1 MEAIAEGR
9 AGAGVEAG
17 SHAPVPCSLQVTHVA
32 SQQSSVDVQAS
43 PTADDPAEVAKPKC
57 CTWGAQGGVIVHS
70 RKRGCIQ
77 YMPSSH
83 QGLKLS
89 FLLSPSCN
97 IPGIFLALL
106 GPEGLCEVLA
116 VARAGQPIGS
126 GGCSRETPK
135 KPNRLSNSCLV
146 SVKEKKMKAGYS
158 LYQGTSVSTS

>member
-1 MEAIAEGR
+1 MLLVQEWEEARRSFLEAVAEGR

-17 SHAPVPCSLQVTHVA
+17 SHIHPFPAHSKSPTWHLSKAL
-32 SQQSSVDVQAS
+32 DVQAS

-57 CTWGAQGGVIVHS
+57 CPSGAQGGVIVHS

-126 GGCSRETPK
+126 GDCSRETPK

-146 SVKEKKMKAGYS
+146 SVKEKK
-158 LYQGTSVSTS
+158 